1 MTDPKSTPGRS
12 RRQIGPLGAASRLA
26 LGGYLVWTLVD
37 PPFPR
42 GVSPWSIAVGL
53 FVLPALFTGWQWLRA
68 RNHPAPLRA
77 TGPLATAINFAG
89 FPALY
94 FTPIYAP
101 SLAWTQDAA
110 VLFYGVAMLL
120 AAIRGYAG
128 CEVLAISNW
137 LLRRDDHIGCLI
149 FSPIDQLERR
159 WIPAAAVRRVV
170 RRYLPVL
177 GARRR

>member
-1 MTDPKSTPGRS
+1 MTDSPSHTVKSSLERS
-12 RRQIGPLGAASRLA
+12 WRQIGPVGTASRLA

-37 PPFPR
+37 SPFPQ
-42 GVSPWSIAVGL
+42 GVSPWSIGL
-53 FVLPALFTGWQWLRA
+53 GVLVLPALFTGWQWLRA
-68 RNHPAPLRA
+68 RRRPAPLAA

-89 FPALY
+89 FLALY
-94 FTPIYAP
+94 FTPVYAP
-101 SLAWTQDAA
+101 PLAWTQDAA

-137 LLRRDDHIGCLI
+137 LLRRDDHIGCLV

-159 WIPAAAVRRVV
+159 WMPAAALAQPRSCWKRR
-170 RRYLPVL
+170 
-177 GARRR
+177 